1 MNNEEF
7 VRHAYEVA
15 EVKDIP
21 GWIACFNPD
30 GVFTDNSV
38 GITCGAPDEV
48 AYPVQ
53 NYGRAFSNMHR
64 ELYDVYLDG
73 DIVVVQL
80 ALQGTHDGG
89 PGRCGV
95 GTPRWE
101 ISRSAAED
109 NRASGWASGKLPS
122 RRSRPR
128 RANRI
133 PSDPMLVADGQPVKD
148 RVGDLRWGSA
158 ARGSCRPCRGRSAT
172 G

>member
-1 MNNEEF
+1 MNNEQF

-38 GITCGAPDEV
+38 GITYRAPDGV

-64 ELYDVYLDG
+64 ELYDIYLDG

-80 ALQGTHDGG
+80 ALQGTHDG
-89 PGRCGV
+89 PLSLPQGV
-95 GTPRWE
+95 
-101 ISRSAAED
+101 
-109 NRASGWASGKLPS
+109 LP
-122 RRSRPR
+122 
-128 RANRI
+128 
-133 PSDPMLVADGQPVKD
+133 
-148 RVGDLRWGSA
+148 
-158 ARGSCRPCRGRSAT
+158 AT
-172 G
+172 GNQMDAPCCDVFKLEGGRLRVFDCYPSGTVILNQLGVLGSLESFLEPITAQTA